1 MLKARM
7 LAYLHAVYAYYAL
20 VRSLCMHVHMMTK
33 CSKKH
38 GEEDCSSACMR
49 QLQQGG
55 HVFILFLFENHCQ
68 QSCCRAACILQQ
80 VMQECLHLYR

>member
-1 MLKARM
+1 
-7 LAYLHAVYAYYAL
+7 
-20 VRSLCMHVHMMTK
+20 MHVHMMTK

-55 HVFILFLFENHCQ
+55 HVFILFLFDSPAAGLRAYCSKSCKSACIYTGNHRPLHCQ
-68 QSCCRAACILQQ
+68 TMR
-80 VMQECLHLYR
+80 E